1 MKKITKNLL
10 CLSAAALILTSLSS
24 PKLIRVNA
32 ISEDPINNEF
42 SQQSTDENIFENNSQ
57 DDFDEQISIEDEQ
70 NLPQQ
75 TENEENTIE
84 NPTINSDYPAA
95 KIIVYGGGK
104 VSVTPDIAYVT
115 IGVESVNS
123 NLQQAIKENND
134 TIISIIEHLN
144 SKNIA
149 ENDIK
154 TKYYSVY
161 QSRDYTTSEK
171 FQEYH
176 VRNTLEYKT
185 SDLDDIGATIS
196 RLTELGAN
204 RVEDIQFD
212 CSTISECYKNALK
225 LALEDAKS
233 KAASLTTKELAIDK
247 ITEECVYTC
256 MPYRSVD
263 SYTNSADSISS
274 GNIEVEAKIL
284 VVFK

>member
-1 MKKITKNLL
+1 MRKIVKNML
-10 CLSAAALILTSLSS
+10 CFSAAALILTSLSS
-24 PKLIRVNA
+24 PKLIRTYA
-32 ISEDPINNEF
+32 QSEEPAYYEQT
-42 SQQSTDENIFENNSQ
+42 QQNTDESTTKTSVDSN
-57 DDFDEQISIEDEQ
+57 FDEQTPAQ
-70 NLPQQ
+70 N
-75 TENEENTIE
+75 NNDEENSTEIFSPSSE
-84 NPTINSDYPAA
+84 YHAA

-104 VSVTPDIAYVT
+104 VTATPDIAYITV
-115 IGVESVNS
+115 GVESVNS
-123 NLQQAIKENND
+123 NLQTAIKENSD

-144 SKNIA
+144 SKNVA

-185 SDLDDIGATIS
+185 TDLEHIGETIS
-196 RLTELGAN
+196 ELTELGAN
-204 RVEDIQFD
+204 RIEDIQFD
-212 CSTISECYKNALK
+212 CSTITECYKNALR

-233 KAASLTTKELAIDK
+233 KAESLTTKELTIDK

-256 MPYRSVD
+256 MPYRSID
-263 SYTNSADSISS
+263 AYTNNSDSISS